1 MSKHLLIHGLRHW
14 HGCAFRFVVRFAVED
29 IGRFGIQMLISFDDN
44 QLFAFPVR
52 NIYILDWDVD
62 KRLYFSHLNGYLL
75 TGFVAH
81 DLSLNLQSA
90 WCDTENQDTA
100 VSVEEGTK
108 RMHGVLKFA
117 SGLLQFK

>member
-1 MSKHLLIHGLRHW
+1 
-14 HGCAFRFVVRFAVED
+14 
-29 IGRFGIQMLISFDDN
+29 MLISFDDN

-81 DLSLNLQSA
+81 NLSLNLQRA
-90 WCDTENQDTA
+90 WCDTENQDTT

-108 RMHGVLKFA
+108 RMHGVFKFA
-117 SGLLQFK
+117 SGLLQFKCACLAFGNNAFDEINSHVNKCFRAQR